1 MNVQLIDKREIIF
14 ESSVELL
21 QDHGFHGT
29 PMSQIAKKANVS
41 VGTIYHYFDS
51 KETLIM
57 ELYGYCKCRLMR
69 YLFEGLATNTE
80 NYETHFR
87 ITWKRFV
94 QFYLDHPHY
103 FRFMNQFYSSPF
115 YEMEYVKREK
125 TKKTWAISIQQFLE
139 FGVEKKTLINTSTE
153 ILWSAYIGVAVSFLK
168 SIHFGKMEM
177 TDKNMEEM
185 VDIVWKSIKAA

>member
-1 MNVQLIDKREIIF
+1 MYKQNAYICHYRMNVQLTDKREIIF

-125 TKKTWAISIQQFLE
+125 TKKNVGHFYSTI
-139 FGVEKKTLINTSTE
+139 FGIWRREKNT
-153 ILWSAYIGVAVSFLK
+153 Y
-168 SIHFGKMEM
+168 
-177 TDKNMEEM
+177 
-185 VDIVWKSIKAA
+185 